1 MLVEKKINIEEL
13 KKEMLKS
20 ILSVKGII
28 YTHYKNKQKGNNEI
42 RKTRQQ
48 SLYVLHNR

>member
-13 KKEMLKS
+13 KREMLKS

-28 YTHYKNKQKGNNEI
+28 YTHYKNKQKGNNDNI
-42 RKTRQQ
+42 RQ
-48 SLYVLHNR
+48 SKNLFSKN

>member
-13 KKEMLKS
+13 KREMLKS

-28 YTHYKNKQKGNNEI
+28 YTHYKNKQKGKYVYN
-42 RKTRQQ
+42 RLSQ
-48 SLYVLHNR
+48 SKN